1 MGPARRARHRVR
13 GEHGEPSRSATV
25 EGLEM
30 LVLVDNVTDQLSTN
44 PEGVQSESTS

>member
-1 MGPARRARHRVR
+1 
-13 GEHGEPSRSATV
+13 
-25 EGLEM
+25 M